1 MKKLILSVAVFLGA
15 CATAGTQVD
24 QTAAAEFQ
32 QGVTTYAEVIDQL
45 GNPQVNMMMPD
56 GTRQVSYI
64 FTQSQ
69 VRAATFV
76 PVVGLFAGGAD
87 ADTTTFQFIF
97 DENGILQSQMSG
109 ESEITIRNGF

>member
-1 MKKLILSVAVFLGA
+1 MKKFIVIASLFAAS

-24 QTAAAEFQ
+24 QAAAAEFQ
-32 QGVTTYAEVIDQL
+32 QGVTTYAEVIGQL

-64 FTQSQ
+64 FTRSQ

-87 ADTTTFQFIF
+87 TDTTTFQFTF
-97 DENGILQSQMSG
+97 DENGVLQSQMSG
-109 ESEITIRNGF
+109 ESEINVRNGF